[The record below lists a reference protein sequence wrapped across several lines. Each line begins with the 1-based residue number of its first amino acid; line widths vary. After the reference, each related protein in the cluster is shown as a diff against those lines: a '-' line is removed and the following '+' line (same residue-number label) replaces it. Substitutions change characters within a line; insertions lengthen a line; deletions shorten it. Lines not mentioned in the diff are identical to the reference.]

1 MRVRGKER
9 ERKKKNIAF
18 RAVFIHH
25 EWMKSP
31 HFLSLF
37 SFFFLISNL
46 RQFSTNDRRNENLFL
61 NFSIMRE
68 TIIIIFAYL
77 HVGGRFAKMM
87 GYYSILKIWYHILS
101 YGSNSRIERIL
112 RKTWNGNKLKVS
124 MRRVT
129 MKIGNIIFF
138 LNFSFWYCW
147 LFKFSRLDSF

>member
-1 MRVRGKER
+1 MDE
-9 ERKKKNIAF
+9 
-18 RAVFIHH
+18 
-25 EWMKSP
+25 KST
-31 HFLSLF
+31 FSISLF
-37 SFFFLISNL
+37 FFFLISNL

-77 HVGGRFAKMM
+77 HVGGRFAKM

-138 LNFSFWYCW
+138 LSFSFWYCW